1 MIILIDTEKLYDKIQ
16 HPFLI
21 KILNQ
26 LQMEG
31 VIFNLIKSI
40 QKTFYKSS

>member
-1 MIILIDTEKLYDKIQ
+1 MLILIDTEKLYDKIQ

-21 KILNQ
+21 KILSQ

-40 QKTFYKSS
+40 QKTFHKNS